1 MDYTRKLRPKLETLT
16 MIGIFLEK
24 VPLSSMSASLVNKFE
39 SLIAKSVSDIDTLID
54 KIAQE
59 NDGENDSDEIRFD

>member
-1 MDYTRKLRPKLETLT
+1 